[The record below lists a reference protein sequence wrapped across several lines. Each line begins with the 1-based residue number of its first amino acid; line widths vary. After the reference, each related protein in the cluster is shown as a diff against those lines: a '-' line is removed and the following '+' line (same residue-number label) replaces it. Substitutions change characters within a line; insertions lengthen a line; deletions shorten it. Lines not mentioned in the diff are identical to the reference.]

1 VKLYR
6 ACAFIFSLTVI
17 TTAAALFSPGT
28 GAASTGRAVMMRLA
42 QGPGAPGQAA
52 VTPRGKAPATLND
65 ARGRNVVSGS
75 AFSQALSGKPMGK
88 PGDDTKGGGGSQ
100 TVPDGASLVAPVGSE
115 GAGGEGGASAGNAGS
130 AGGGGGENTTAGE
143 GGTGSGEGAAGGQAG
158 APVDE
163 RELAAILSAYH
174 SRIVSLIKAQKRY
187 PQIAR
192 RLGHQGVSRLSFTL
206 APDGSLISSSIG
218 KSSGFSELDEAALSA
233 LRAVARFPA
242 FPTKLGAS
250 PRPFIVSLEFTL
262 D

>member
-1 VKLYR
+1 MKLYR
-6 ACAFIFSLTVI
+6 ACAFIFSLTAI
-17 TTAAALFSPGT
+17 TIAAALFSPGT

-42 QGPGAPGQAA
+42 QDIGAPGQAA
-52 VTPRGKAPATLND
+52 VTQGGKAPTTPGN

-75 AFSQALSGKPMGK
+75 AFSQALSGKPLGK
-88 PGDDTKGGGGSQ
+88 PGADTKGSGGSQ
-100 TVPDGASLVAPVGSE
+100 PVPDGTSLASPIGGES
-115 GAGGEGGASAGNAGS
+115 AGGEGGASADSGGS
-130 AGGGGGENTTAGE
+130 AGGGGGGNAAAGD
-143 GGTGSGEGAAGGQAG
+143 GGNGSGEGAAGGQAG

-206 APDGSLISSSIG
+206 APDGSIISSSIG
-218 KSSGFSELDEAALSA
+218 KSSGYTELDDAALSA

>member
-1 VKLYR
+1 MRLYR
-6 ACAFIFSLTVI
+6 ACAFTLSLTAI
-17 TTAAALFSPGT
+17 TIAAALFSPGT
-28 GAASTGRAVMMRLA
+28 GAATTGHAFMMRLA
-42 QGPGAPGQAA
+42 QGNGAPGQAA
-52 VTPRGKAPATLND
+52 VTPGGNAQASQNN

-75 AFSQALSGKPMGK
+75 AFSQALSGTPLGK
-88 PGDDTKGGGGSQ
+88 PGADTKGSGGSRP
-100 TVPDGASLVAPVGSE
+100 VPDGASQASPAGGE
-115 GAGGEGGASAGNAGS
+115 GAGGEGGTSAGSGGS
-130 AGGGGGENTTAGE
+130 AGSGEGGNAAAGE
-143 GGTGSGEGAAGGQAG
+143 GGDGSGEGAAGGQAG

-206 APDGSLISSSIG
+206 APDGSIISSSIG
-218 KSSGFSELDEAALSA
+218 KSSGFSELDDAALAA

-242 FPTKLGAS
+242 FPTKLGAAS
-250 PRPFIVSLEFTL
+250 RPFIVSLEFTL